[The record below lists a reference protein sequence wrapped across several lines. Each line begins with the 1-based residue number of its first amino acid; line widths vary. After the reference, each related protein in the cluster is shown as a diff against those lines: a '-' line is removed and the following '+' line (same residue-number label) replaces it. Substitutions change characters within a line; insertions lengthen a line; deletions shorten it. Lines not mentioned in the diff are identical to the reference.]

1 MKVGIVVP
9 FSWSFWGGV
18 VDHADHQARTL
29 RDLGVDARI
38 LVGNDPPGR
47 LTRALH
53 PRPGRHDE
61 LPDYVIPMGR
71 TVIIPANASL
81 ANIVLS
87 PRSMGRMRRV
97 LKEEKFD
104 LIHVHEPFAP
114 LLSAYA
120 LATAE
125 CPVVVTCH
133 SSGGRWF
140 PIGTLMWGRFL
151 RTAIDHRIAV
161 SEQARLAA
169 APNVGGPFD
178 VIPNGVALG
187 PAPSLDKRDH
197 AVLFVGRH
205 EPRKGLQVLL
215 KAWPQ
220 IAERTGARLRIVGAD
235 PLAVRFLIRRLGISE
250 DTVDLLGVVPT
261 EELETQLRSAKLLA
275 APSIGGESFGLVIA
289 QAFAA
294 GTPAVASEIAGYVE
308 VADETTG
315 VLVPPG
321 DVDELA
327 RAIVGMLADESR
339 RQELGHAARARVE
352 ERYDWHTIGCRL
364 LGIYEL
370 LTGIRVSAPTRPT

>member
-1 MKVGIVVP
+1 VKVGIVVP

-53 PRPGRHDE
+53 PRLGRHDD

-114 LLSAYA
+114 ILSAYA

-133 SSGGRWF
+133 ASGGRWF
-140 PIGTLMWGRFL
+140 PIGTLMWGRLL

-178 VIPNGVALG
+178 VIPNGVVLG
-187 PAPSLDKRDH
+187 SSPSFGERDH

-220 IAERTGARLRIVGAD
+220 IVERTGARLRIVGAD

-250 DTVDLLGVVPT
+250 DTIDLFGVVPT

-275 APSIGGESFGLVIA
+275 APSIGGESFGLVLA

-315 VLVPPG
+315 ALVPPG
-321 DVDELA
+321 DVDALA
-327 RAIVGMLADESR
+327 GAIVGMLGDEVR
-339 RQELGHAARARVE
+339 RQELGRTARARVE
-352 ERYDWHTIGCRL
+352 ERYDWRTIGCRL

-370 LTGIRVSAPTRPT
+370 LTGIRVSAPTRAT

>member
-1 MKVGIVVP
+1 M
-9 FSWSFWGGV
+9 
-18 VDHADHQARTL
+18 
-29 RDLGVDARI
+29 
-38 LVGNDPPGR
+38 
-47 LTRALH
+47 
-53 PRPGRHDE
+53 
-61 LPDYVIPMGR
+61 
-71 TVIIPANASL
+71 
-81 ANIVLS
+81 
-87 PRSMGRMRRV
+87 
-97 LKEEKFD
+97 
-104 LIHVHEPFAP
+104 
-114 LLSAYA
+114 
-120 LATAE
+120 
-125 CPVVVTCH
+125 
-133 SSGGRWF
+133 
-140 PIGTLMWGRFL
+140 
-151 RTAIDHRIAV
+151 
-161 SEQARLAA
+161 
-169 APNVGGPFD
+169 
-178 VIPNGVALG
+178 
-187 PAPSLDKRDH
+187 
-197 AVLFVGRH
+197 LFVGRH

-250 DTVDLLGVVPT
+250 DTIDLLGVVPT

-339 RQELGHAARARVE
+339 RQELGQAARARVE

-370 LTGIRVSAPTRPT
+370 LTGIRVSAPTRST